1 MKQFEAVDSKYGAP
15 MGRQHWGQ
23 LSNNQDIPRHIR
35 LFKVNLDSGGYDEG
49 GAYWGLAARGH
60 QLWCAM
66 ADACEANGEEDYR
79 EFVRAGTRNGA
90 AWKLGILSEWLKNPL
105 TNIWRH
111 RFKIEV
117 QFAGNP
123 LGAMHYIYEWGVMVP
138 GVCFG
143 SKNEAIDYLPEVIGK
158 TNEDWL

>member
-1 MKQFEAVDSKYGAP
+1 MKQFEDVSSKFGAP
-15 MGRQHWGQ
+15 MGRHTWGK
-23 LSNNQDIPRHIR
+23 LSNNQDIPKHLR
-35 LFKVNLDSGGYDEG
+35 LFKVNLDSGGYDDG

-60 QLWCAM
+60 QLWCAR

-90 AWKLGILSEWLKNPL
+90 AWKLGILNEWLKSPL

-111 RFKIEV
+111 RFKIVAE
-117 QFAGNP
+117 FAGDP
-123 LGAMHYIYEWGVMVP
+123 RGARIYIYEWGKMVQ
-138 GVCFG
+138 GIDFD
-143 SKNEAIDYLPEVIGK
+143 SKNEAIDYLPKLIA